1 MSTFVETDHPR
12 GQTGNAGEFRARTH
26 SDPEVTLDPGVRHGL
41 DRSRDPFN
49 LFVYSGVGSNTADK
63 FPANLT
69 EARAAVRNSRGEP
82 GGGVRAVFLDD
93 NSLRDD
99 LEVVGPADGRPLL
112 IVVESGFGQLKIKS
126 GRVVVAAR
134 SRSGNA
140 VHAEGQSNVT
150 VIADSGKKVSTH
162 ASGQAEVTVIPGDGT
177 WGLQTTEDDASILIA
192 EVGTAHKIRAPYR

>member
-1 MSTFVETDHPR
+1 MTTYDEGKHPR
-12 GQTGNAGEFRARTH
+12 GQVGNAGQFRNKSW
-26 SDPEVTLDPGVRHGL
+26 SDPEVTLDPGARHGP
-41 DRSRDPFN
+41 DWSREPFN
-49 LFVYSGVGSNTADK
+49 LFVYSGVGSNTADR
-63 FPANLT
+63 FPANIT

-82 GGGVRAVFLDD
+82 GGGVRAVFLYSNCLPDYLD
-93 NSLRDD
+93 
-99 LEVVGPADGRPLL
+99 VVGPADGRPLL

-140 VHAEGQSNVT
+140 VHAEGNSNVT
-150 VIADSGKKVSTH
+150 VIADNGKKVSTH

-192 EVGTAHKIRAPYR
+192 EVGTAHIMRTTAC